1 MGLLWSSINKKTGKM
16 IQMKICLRFR
26 WRLFLC
32 DEQHEW
38 WWGFTRSRLSRW
50 WLTRQWWRKNAKS
63 GVRNVVITGFWK
75 RKITS
80 LQDFI
85 IESIPDPYWISAYSS
100 IPETCPCSICLLR
113 CSPLSLLDLCDS
125 GYFSG
130 HRSSSLWTQ
139 CSVFLHSLSS
149 PWDFPTVMS
158 GSSLS

>member
-85 IESIPDPYWISAYSS
+85 IESIPELIALKADAIFPSFDPFFNLFVFSKAS
-100 IPETCPCSICLLR
+100 LR
-113 CSPLSLLDLCDS
+113 VDMYHHM
-125 GYFSG
+125 GQF
-130 HRSSSLWTQ
+130 
-139 CSVFLHSLSS
+139 
-149 PWDFPTVMS
+149 
-158 GSSLS
+158 